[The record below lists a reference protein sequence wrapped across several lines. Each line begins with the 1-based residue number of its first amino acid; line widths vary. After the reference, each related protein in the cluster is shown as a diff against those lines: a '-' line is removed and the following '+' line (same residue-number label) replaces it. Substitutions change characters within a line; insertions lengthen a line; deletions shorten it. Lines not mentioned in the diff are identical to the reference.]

1 MNDSPTKEKHIHDAS
16 VPIRVFILLVSDS
29 ISAASEADREKLDLS
44 GATATELIEKASFE
58 VLGKDVVPD
67 EIPLIRAKVLEQI
80 TTETELIITIGGT
93 GITKRNVT
101 IEALRPL
108 MDKELPGFGE
118 LFRYLTYQEI
128 GSVSIASRA
137 TLDLCIIQWSF
148 VYQDLRMP
156 LNSEFRLF

>member
-1 MNDSPTKEKHIHDAS
+1 M
-16 VPIRVFILLVSDS
+16 
-29 ISAASEADREKLDLS
+29 
-44 GATATELIEKASFE
+44 
-58 VLGKDVVPD
+58 
-67 EIPLIRAKVLEQI
+67 LEQI

-128 GSVSIASRA
+128 GSVSSCKSCNS
-137 TLDLCIIQWSF
+137 LDLCIIQWSF

>member
-93 GITKRNVT
+93 GITKRDVT

-137 TLDLCIIQWSF
+137 TDWI
-148 VYQDLRMP
+148 YA
-156 LNSEFRLF
+156 